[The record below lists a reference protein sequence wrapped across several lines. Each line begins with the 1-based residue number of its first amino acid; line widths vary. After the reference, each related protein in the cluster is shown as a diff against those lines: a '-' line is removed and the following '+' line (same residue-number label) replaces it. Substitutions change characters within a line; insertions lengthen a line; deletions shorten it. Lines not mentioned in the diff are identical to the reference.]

1 MSLECKDS
9 ADLKNI
15 QVSLCG
21 DNVLLTVETGS
32 VILNMGQTDK
42 LIQLLLMSK
51 MLCKEN
57 EA

>member
-1 MSLECKDS
+1 MSLDCKDP
-9 ADLKNI
+9 ADLENI
-15 QVSLCG
+15 RVSLSG

-51 MLCKEN
+51 MLCKDTE
-57 EA
+57 E